1 MQCNNLGTFFL
12 GLANLFPCQTQEE
25 LNISHMGPWNRQE
38 FMKEWRRTH
47 RAATLLDPVVVE
59 AAPDSLDAL
68 MAEMGAALASYDG
81 RLDMEAVAVKMMAM
95 VCGVINLS
103 NLVPVPRVLRYGL
116 FTNLPLNFVKLA
128 SCPACYHL
136 SSSK

>member
-1 MQCNNLGTFFL
+1 MWVWQTFFP
-12 GLANLFPCQTQEE
+12 AKAQEE

-68 MAEMGAALASYDG
+68 MAEMGAMLASYDGG

-95 VCGVINLS
+95 VCS
-103 NLVPVPRVLRYGL
+103 RPTRP
-116 FTNLPLNFVKLA
+116 PLWPLLIIF
-128 SCPACYHL
+128 H
-136 SSSK
+136 

>member
-1 MQCNNLGTFFL
+1 M
-12 GLANLFPCQTQEE
+12 
-25 LNISHMGPWNRQE
+25 
-38 FMKEWRRTH
+38 
-47 RAATLLDPVVVE
+47 DPVVVE

-68 MAEMGAALASYDG
+68 MAEMGAALASYNG

>member
-1 MQCNNLGTFFL
+1 LWVWQTFFP
-12 GLANLFPCQTQEE
+12 AKAQEE

-68 MAEMGAALASYDG
+68 KAEMGAMLASYDGG

-95 VCGVINLS
+95 VCGVNLS
-103 NLVPVPRVLRYGL
+103 NLVPVPRVLHGSSI
-116 FTNLPLNFVKLA
+116 NLP
-128 SCPACYHL
+128 H
-136 SSSK
+136 

>member
-1 MQCNNLGTFFL
+1 
-12 GLANLFPCQTQEE
+12 
-25 LNISHMGPWNRQE
+25 
-38 FMKEWRRTH
+38 MKEWRRTH

-95 VCGVINLS
+95 VCGVNLS
-103 NLVPVPRVLRYGL
+103 NLVPVRYL
-116 FTNLPLNFVKLA
+116 ANFRYILI
-128 SCPACYHL
+128 PNININFMI
-136 SSSK
+136 

>member
-68 MAEMGAALASYDG
+68 MAEMGAMLASYDGG

-95 VCGVINLS
+95 VCGVNLS
-103 NLVPVPRVLRYGL
+103 NLVPVPRVLHGSSI
-116 FTNLPLNFVKLA
+116 NLP
-128 SCPACYHL
+128 H
-136 SSSK
+136 